1 MRENRLLKT
10 QVIMGDIFL
19 KNLGKKRGRGE
30 GRKKKMRSLNREKTI
45 KKVRKEEGKKAK
57 EKKNVE
63 VKDERRKE

>member
-1 MRENRLLKT
+1 MRT
-10 QVIMGDIFL
+10 
-19 KNLGKKRGRGE
+19 
-30 GRKKKMRSLNREKTI
+30 LNREKTI